1 MSSGSPSRGMPRDMP
16 VERIVVVG
24 ASLAGGRVAEQLRR
38 GGFEGELLVVGA
50 EPHRPYDRPPLS
62 KKMLEGGQT
71 PESLYFRSAEWYA
84 ERKIDLVLGTR
95 AVGLDARA
103 RSVALSD
110 GRALSWDRLV
120 IATGADVRRLR
131 GPGADLRGIHYVRT
145 LEDALA
151 IQAAL
156 HPGAR
161 AVILGAGVIGME
173 VAATAR
179 GRGAEVTV
187 LEIVP
192 RPLARAFGAA
202 VGDLYAEVHRDHGVD
217 LRCGVA
223 VDAILGTGRVEEVVL
238 VGGERIAADLLIAGI
253 GVTPATA
260 WLAGSDIALAPDGG
274 VLTDDHGRTNVEGV
288 YAAGDVAT
296 FFDPREGRPMR
307 VESVDHAQSQ
317 AQVVA
322 SNLVGKDEVYAPV
335 PFFWSDQYDLKLQS
349 VGHVGP
355 YDEVVFRGS
364 VKDRAFV
371 AFHLH
376 EGRLAFAVG
385 VNRLKEIGGA
395 KKLVGSRVPV
405 SRDALADESVSLA
418 TLLPAK

>member
-1 MSSGSPSRGMPRDMP
+1 MTD
-16 VERIVVVG
+16 RIVIVG
-24 ASLAGGRVAEQLRR
+24 ASLAGGRAAEQLRR
-38 GGFEGELLVVGA
+38 AGFSGELFVVGA

-62 KKMLEGGQT
+62 KKMLQGGQT
-71 PESLYFRSAEWYA
+71 PESLYFRTAEWYA
-84 ERKIDLVLGTR
+84 EREIELVLGTR
-95 AVGLDARA
+95 ARSLDPHARTL
-103 RSVALSD
+103 ALSD
-110 GRALSWDRLV
+110 GRTLGWDRLV
-120 IATGADVRRLR
+120 VATGADVRRLR
-131 GPGADLRGIHYVRT
+131 GPGAELSGIHYVRT

-156 HPGAR
+156 VPGRR

-179 GRGAEVTV
+179 GLGAEVTV
-187 LEIVP
+187 LEIAP

-202 VGDLYAEVHRDHGVD
+202 VGDIYGEVHRAHGVD
-217 LRCGVA
+217 LRLGVA
-223 VDAILGTGRVEEVVL
+223 VADIRGHDRVEEVVL
-238 VGGERIAADLLIAGI
+238 STGERIAADLVVAGI

-260 WLAGSDIALAPDGG
+260 WLAGSGIALAPDGG
-274 VLTDDHGRTNVEGV
+274 VLVDDHARTNVEGI

-307 VESVDHAQSQ
+307 VESVDHAQTQ

-355 YDEVVFRGS
+355 YDTVVFRGS
-364 VKDRAFV
+364 VKDRAFI

-376 EGRLAFAVG
+376 EGRVAFAVG
-385 VNRLKEIGGA
+385 VNRLKEIAAA
-395 KKLVGSRVPV
+395 KKLVGARIAVEHA
-405 SRDALADESVSLA
+405 ALADESVALG
-418 TLLPAK
+418 TLLPRPPAT